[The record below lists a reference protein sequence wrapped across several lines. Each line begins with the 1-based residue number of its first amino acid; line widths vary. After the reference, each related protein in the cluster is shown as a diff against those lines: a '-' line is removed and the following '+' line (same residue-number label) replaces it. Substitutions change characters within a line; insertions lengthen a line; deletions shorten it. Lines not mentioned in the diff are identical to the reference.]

1 MCTNYLEAS
10 PRHTDRG
17 SPQLIIPVLLAF
29 KEEGG
34 LDVLDS
40 MLQVFASCIRQG
52 SETDS
57 EESSKP
63 KIASF
68 GLKKVLDIYFILS
81 NGKTVTEASTG
92 VNLQR
97 QTDRGQT
104 VPNIFQQFVVEL
116 RASILPSIMELWD
129 SSIVENLAEPTV
141 KRLIDILKLIS
152 AAEYEPTS
160 TPSDKVNSPRL
171 PSSGKQTRTNYFVI
185 FRFRSFFS
193 NIQILDSTGALSVEQ
208 STNYSARI
216 STRI

>member
-1 MCTNYLEAS
+1 LKAS

-17 SPQLIIPVLLAF
+17 TTQLIIPVLLAF

-40 MLQVFASCIRQG
+40 MLQVFASCVRQDG
-52 SETDS
+52 DMDS

-81 NGKTVTEASTG
+81 NGKTVTEGSG
-92 VNLQR
+92 GINLQR

-104 VPNIFQQFVVEL
+104 VPNIFQQLVVEL
-116 RASILPSIMELWD
+116 RSSILPSTMRLWD
-129 SSIVENLAEPTV
+129 SSIVEKLAEPTV

-152 AAEYEPTS
+152 AAENEPTS
-160 TPSDKVNSPRL
+160 TPTDKVSTPYCQHFDCFIAL
-171 PSSGKQTRTNYFVI
+171 TTRYF
-185 FRFRSFFS
+185 
-193 NIQILDSTGALSVEQ
+193 
-208 STNYSARI
+208 
-216 STRI
+216 